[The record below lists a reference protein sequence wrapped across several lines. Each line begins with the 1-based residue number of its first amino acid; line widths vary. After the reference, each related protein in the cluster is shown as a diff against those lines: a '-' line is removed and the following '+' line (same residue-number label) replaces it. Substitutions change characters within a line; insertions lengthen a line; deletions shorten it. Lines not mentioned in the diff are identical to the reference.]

1 MSDLDETV
9 SFFHAPLADGSLPPT
24 ATAKSLWNDDQLH
37 GVAVGGAMGRAAE
50 HEIRARG
57 RDDLRPARV
66 TVDLFRPARVRP
78 CHTRVEVVRES
89 PRLLLL
95 DVVLEQD
102 GDGAED
108 GAGERVAVARA
119 SVLALKAT
127 ENAPGEVWMPDVGPE
142 VPATEDVPPSED
154 VRPPFFWS
162 ESVGWSHDFTAYLN
176 AERKQL
182 WQTVPAVVAGERP
195 SPFVAAAAVADSTS
209 MVTNWGTGGV
219 EYINTDYSLTLA
231 RLPVGREIGLSAT
244 DRVVADGISVGTVVL
259 YDRAGRIGSCTVTAL
274 ANARRAVDFR
284 GTTFTREGMETA
296 PGV

>member
-1 MSDLDETV
+1 MTSLDETV
-9 SFFHAPLADGSLPPT
+9 SFFHAPLPDGSLPPT
-24 ATAKSLWNDDQLH
+24 PTAKSLWSDDQLH

-50 HEIRARG
+50 REIAARG

-66 TVDLFRPARVRP
+66 TVELFRPARVRP

-89 PRLLLL
+89 PRLMLL
-95 DVVLEQD
+95 DVVLQQD
-102 GDGAED
+102 DDEGA
-108 GAGERVAVARA
+108 RVVVSRA
-119 SVLALKAT
+119 SVLALKPT
-127 ENAPGEVWMPDVGPE
+127 EDAPGAVWMPEGGPE
-142 VPATEDVPPSED
+142 VPSTDEVPPSEE

-162 ESVGWSHDFTAYLN
+162 ASVGWSHDFAAYLN

-244 DRVVADGISVGTVVL
+244 DRVAADGIAVGTVL
-259 YDRAGRIGSCTVTAL
+259 LFDRAGRFGSCTVTAL
-274 ANARRAVDFR
+274 ANARRAVDFA
-284 GTTFTREGMETA
+284 GTRFTREGMETA